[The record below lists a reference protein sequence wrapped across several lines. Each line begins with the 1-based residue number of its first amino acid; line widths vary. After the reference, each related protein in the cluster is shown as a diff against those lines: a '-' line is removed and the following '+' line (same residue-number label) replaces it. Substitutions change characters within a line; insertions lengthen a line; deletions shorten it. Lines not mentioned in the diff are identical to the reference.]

1 MAEIVRGHPPANF
14 WQNFFDSASN
24 SGSIDT
30 NLMGVGKS
38 FEQKPLKN
46 EFYGGWHCE
55 IKYPSSPKFRA
66 PKN

>member
-30 NLMGVGKS
+30 NLMGVGKN
-38 FEQKPLKN
+38 FEQKPLK
-46 EFYGGWHCE
+46 
-55 IKYPSSPKFRA
+55 K
-66 PKN
+66 